1 MPKFTYKFEKVLKI
15 KSDLEEQIKQV
26 YAFHVQKKAALL
38 NENEAM
44 QSNYYENKS
53 DYLETLK
60 PGDRISITDLQS
72 AEDYGLA
79 VQIRIKNNLDIVSKL
94 DVQIEKLA
102 KELQKATAERKMF
115 EKLKEKAYAQY
126 MKEQN
131 YLEGKESDEIASN
144 KYYETHIKEAR

>member
-53 DYLETLK
+53 DYIATLK
-60 PGDRISITDLQS
+60 PGDRISVADLQS
-72 AEDYGLA
+72 AEDYGAA
-79 VQIRIKNNLDIVSKL
+79 VQIRIKNNLNTVSQL

-115 EKLKEKAYAQY
+115 EKLKERAYRQY
-126 MKEQN
+126 QEEQSYLDSKE
-131 YLEGKESDEIASN
+131 LDEIASN

>member
-1 MPKFTYKFEKVLKI
+1 MYKYKFEKILKI

-44 QSNYYENKS
+44 QNNYYENKA

-60 PGDRISITDLQS
+60 PGDKISVAELQS

-79 VQIRIKNNLDIVSKL
+79 VQIRIKNNLNMVSKL
-94 DVQIEKLA
+94 DVEIEKLA
-102 KELQKATAERKMF
+102 KKLQKATAERKMF
-115 EKLKEKAYAQY
+115 EKLKEKDYAQY
-126 MKEQN
+126 REELSQREDRD
-131 YLEGKESDEIASN
+131 LDEIAN
-144 KYYETHIKEAR
+144 YKYYETHIKEAK